1 MAYGC
6 LCLSTNND
14 FAIEFSNN
22 IEAFKKYILRT
33 TENSILVT
41 KCNPKSQTL
50 VGSM

>member
-1 MAYGC
+1 
-6 LCLSTNND
+6 
-14 FAIEFSNN
+14 
-22 IEAFKKYILRT
+22 LRT